1 MAYDIGLLEQLL
13 KNKEVEVQEGVSICC
28 EKQIIHLDIYL
39 KDGNVV
45 VEFAAPFTYVLITK
59 LGPKR
64 LLNLVKPRVESV
76 TITPKS
82 YILKLSTFGN
92 YEVER

>member
-1 MAYDIGLLEQLL
+1 MVYDIGLLEQLL
-13 KNKEVEVQEGVSICC
+13 KNKQVEVQDGVSICC
-28 EKQIIHLDIYL
+28 DKQLIHLDIYL
-39 KDGNVV
+39 KNDNIVI
-45 VEFAAPFTYVLITK
+45 EFTAPFTYILITK

-64 LLNLVKPRVESV
+64 LLNIVRPRIESI

-82 YILKLSTFGN
+82 YILKLSTFGD